1 MINHYLFLLKK
12 FLGNLLLPLPL
23 TLLLLLGALLFMLRR
38 KTRWFG
44 ILLVCVATGL
54 LLISSYAPLSHR
66 LLADFENH
74 VPSYSQQNLPA
85 DYIVV
90 LGNWHQSVPD
100 QPLTSQIRPD
110 GIVRLV
116 EGIRIYRLNPGSR
129 LVFTGYSATPTDA
142 VSYPAKLR
150 ELALE
155 LGVPDDDILTFD
167 GPRDTIE
174 EAQLIARVFPVA
186 RLVLVT
192 SAMHMQRALGL
203 FRGAGLDPQPAPTE
217 HLSKPIKSWWTFPS
231 SKTLADTEYW
241 VHEKLGLLW
250 AGLMGQIKDSPTDN

>member
-12 FLGNLLLPLPL
+12 FIGNLLLPLPL
-23 TLLLLLGALLFMLRR
+23 SLLLLIGALLFMLRR
-38 KTRWFG
+38 KTRWLG
-44 ILLVCVATGL
+44 VLLVSVATAL
-54 LLISSYAPLSHR
+54 LFISSYAPLSHR
-66 LLADFENH
+66 LLADFENRI
-74 VPSYSQQNLPA
+74 PSYQQQDLAA

-90 LGNWHQSVPD
+90 LGSWHQSAPD
-100 QPLTSQIRPD
+100 QPLTSQISPD

-116 EGIRIYRLNPGSR
+116 EGIRIYRLNPGSK
-129 LVFTGYSATPTDA
+129 LVFTGYNGTLTDSA
-142 VSYPAKLR
+142 SYPAKLR

-155 LGVPDDDILTFD
+155 LGVPDHDILIFE
-167 GPRDTIE
+167 GPRDTVE

-217 HLSKPIKSWWTFPS
+217 HLSKPVRSWWTFPS
-231 SKTLADTEYW
+231 SKTLADSEYW

-250 AGLMGQIKDSPTDN
+250 ARLMGQIKDSPNDN